1 MSVPSFRN
9 SRSKVRRRRSHHA
22 LKTVQVNSC
31 AKCNAAIQPHHACA
45 SCGNYN
51 NRQVIKTV
59 DAVLDKKVAK
69 EEKKVKKEAPVKE
82 TAEKETK

>member
-22 LKTVQVNSC
+22 LKTVQVDTC
-31 AKCNAAIQPHHACA
+31 GKCSAMVQPHHACS

-51 NRQVIKTV
+51 NRQVT
-59 DAVLDKKVAK
+59 DAVEEVLDKKVAK
-69 EEKKVKKEAPVKE
+69 EEVKEAP
-82 TAEKETK
+82 AEKKAKKEEVK